1 MRQNALVYLL
11 GKQGQKGKEISYS
24 TLEMAEYLQPSNS
37 ALTIEQKRD
46 LFSIRNR
53 MLDIPQNFPGKNI
66 QNTCVCGETEEMI
79 HIYNCEMLKE
89 SETNLPYEKI
99 FNGSMKQQI
108 EVYNIFKE
116 NLDRRETMRNKINRP
131 CDPDEIRCI
140 SVMDI

>member
-11 GKQGQKGKEISYS
+11 GKQREKGKEISYS
-24 TLEMAEYLQPSNS
+24 TLEMSEYLQPSNL
-37 ALTIEQKRD
+37 ALTIEQKREM
-46 LFSIRNR
+46 FSIRNR
-53 MLDIPQNFPGKNI
+53 MIDIPQNFPGKNMH
-66 QNTCVCGETEEMI
+66 NKCVCGETEEMI
-79 HIYNCEMLKE
+79 HIYNCEMLKK

-99 FNGSMKQQI
+99 FNGNMKQQI

-116 NLDRRETMRNKINRP
+116 NLDQRETIRSKINFP